1 MPTQEINAAIAA
13 LEAQLRHHEILLEQA
28 IDKNEIL
35 AKTKIILRKL
45 REISRELNE
54 LKKIKAE
61 NN

>member
-1 MPTQEINAAIAA
+1 MPTQEINASIAA
-13 LEAQLRHHEILLEQA
+13 LETQLRHHENLLEHSIA
-28 IDKNEIL
+28 NNEIL

-45 REISRELNE
+45 REISLELNE